1 MPQQGFYTSIDVASS
16 TEEPA
21 STYSHEHRFVGTM
34 SESEFL
40 SRQANVNSGANK
52 EQDQVDSNGCL
63 EVIDTSEVPLPLQF
77 VNDSG
82 ECDALRYKKAQLT
95 DETVRCNTNLF
106 HLKMQSLQKSN
117 NKAQMN
123 ES

>member
-1 MPQQGFYTSIDVASS
+1 
-16 TEEPA
+16 
-21 STYSHEHRFVGTM
+21 M

-40 SRQANVNSGANK
+40 SRQANANGGANK